1 MSEERNT
8 PGGTDNPLAGVLDRL
23 LARERGYPDE
33 PSVSERSTAEPDDT
47 PQPEIAGPPGPD
59 LPVQRRMLTIAGP
72 GTGLGDSALHSAA
85 QWAALLG
92 RRPAITDLCC
102 GDARPRSLDVDP
114 AEPPEGSRIPRAR
127 VPCELD
133 RVRREPAEVVLALLD
148 RLRRH
153 ELASDLSL
161 VRIPI
166 RQRRTLMRAAFL
178 SGALVLPVEESER
191 EFRETVEVAREVAE
205 SFIEISIWPFA
216 RSPRSLERFL
226 AAVPQDVRSRA
237 TPFDP
242 GRLDLNAG
250 LDALRDPPGEGFLI
264 GLLAPEPAVLP
275 PDLLQVDFLQL

>member
-1 MSEERNT
+1 MSEQRNT
-8 PGGTDNPLAGVLDRL
+8 PGDTDNPLAGVLDRL

-33 PSVSERSTAEPDDT
+33 PSVSERSAAEPEL
-47 PQPEIAGPPGPD
+47 PEKP
-59 LPVQRRMLTIAGP
+59 RMLTIAGP
-72 GTGLGDSALHSAA
+72 GTGLGDSALQSAA
-85 QWAALLG
+85 QWAELLG

-102 GDARPRSLDVDP
+102 GESRPRSRDVDP
-114 AEPPEGSRIPRAR
+114 IEPEGSRIPRAR

-133 RVRREPAEVVLALLD
+133 RMRREPAEVVLALLD

-153 ELASDLSL
+153 EFAADLSL

-166 RQRRTLMRAAFL
+166 RQRRALMRAAFL

-191 EFRETVEVAREVAE
+191 EFRETVEIACEVAE

-226 AAVPQDVRSRA
+226 AAVPQDVQSRA

-242 GRLDLNAG
+242 GRLDLKSS
-250 LDALRDPPGEGFLI
+250 LDALRDPPSEGFLI

-275 PDLLQVDFLQL
+275 PELLQVDYLQL